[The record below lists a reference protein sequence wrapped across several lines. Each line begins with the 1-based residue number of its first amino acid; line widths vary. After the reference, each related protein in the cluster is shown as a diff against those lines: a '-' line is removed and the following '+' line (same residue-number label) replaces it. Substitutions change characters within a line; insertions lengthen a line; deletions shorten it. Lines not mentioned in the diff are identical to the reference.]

1 MGDRQLAAKAMAAVI
16 LLLLQLASVA
26 AFPLNL
32 WNTMPEDIHL
42 FWEPGNGGQRR
53 EVGVIAKNGGTHL
66 ETTHVGHTFSY
77 DDTKGQRH
85 QILVCEDQPFVRL
98 DDGGPSDG
106 SVLELENSQG
116 EVRVR
121 CSTTVMDNES
131 FDILVR
137 PSWSPKG
144 AARFL
149 ELVREGYYD
158 GCGLTRVVPNFLTQ
172 LGIGANA
179 EARTTWRLPE
189 KRIPDDPSPWGVPFK
204 EGMLSFA
211 GSGKDS
217 RATDIFI
224 VMPDA
229 TPGTLRNFGTNPWE
243 TPFGMVDTSAV
254 PLKEIM
260 VRYGDMP
267 PWGKGPNPG
276 LIYPANGYEYLRKQ
290 FPKLDYLGKCA
301 VVDDNAM
308 TGEFVAYYV
317 GSLKSYNN
325 RTGYG
330 FLFTFCRAQSFDV
343 FKMWPVPFASL
354 TGMALVQDFVLR
366 QQIGVID
373 TYETQV
379 LIIVVVSHS
388 LAAARPQAA
397 PAALAPAAG
406 STEASGGYATAQPP
420 VAPDSASGAART
432 PDSPSKEL
440 TIEEQELNEPRRLG
454 TLKSFSPSQ
463 GYGFIS
469 CDEIQQAYQRDVY
482 LDKSQLPTATS
493 WRFGQCLEFA
503 VSFNARGHPQARR
516 VNWEPVPLTAVSD
529 PSSSTIP
536 SWQRNY
542 SMQTVEKLKRLLRP

>member
-1 MGDRQLAAKAMAAVI
+1 MMGDHQLAVKAMAAVI

-179 EARTTWRLPE
+179 EARTTWHLPE
-189 KRIPDDPSPWGVPFK
+189 KRVPDDPSPWGVPFK

-243 TPFGMVDTSAV
+243 TPFAWWT
-254 PLKEIM
+254 
-260 VRYGDMP
+260 
-267 PWGKGPNPG
+267 
-276 LIYPANGYEYLRKQ
+276 LRR
-290 FPKLDYLGKCA
+290 
-301 VVDDNAM
+301 
-308 TGEFVAYYV
+308 
-317 GSLKSYNN
+317 SL
-325 RTGYG
+325 
-330 FLFTFCRAQSFDV
+330 
-343 FKMWPVPFASL
+343 
-354 TGMALVQDFVLR
+354 
-366 QQIGVID
+366 
-373 TYETQV
+373 
-379 LIIVVVSHS
+379 
-388 LAAARPQAA
+388 
-397 PAALAPAAG
+397 
-406 STEASGGYATAQPP
+406 
-420 VAPDSASGAART
+420 
-432 PDSPSKEL
+432 
-440 TIEEQELNEPRRLG
+440 
-454 TLKSFSPSQ
+454 
-463 GYGFIS
+463 
-469 CDEIQQAYQRDVY
+469 
-482 LDKSQLPTATS
+482 
-493 WRFGQCLEFA
+493 
-503 VSFNARGHPQARR
+503 
-516 VNWEPVPLTAVSD
+516 
-529 PSSSTIP
+529 
-536 SWQRNY
+536 
-542 SMQTVEKLKRLLRP
+542 